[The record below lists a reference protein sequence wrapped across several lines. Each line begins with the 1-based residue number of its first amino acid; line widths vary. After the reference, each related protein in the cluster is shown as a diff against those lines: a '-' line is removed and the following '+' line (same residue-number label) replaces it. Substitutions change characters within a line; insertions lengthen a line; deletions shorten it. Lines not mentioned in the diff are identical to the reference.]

1 MNASRE
7 TVDRLARLTHELIA
21 PLADPRPGYALL
33 DFPNYSNIGDSLI
46 WLGELA
52 YFDRHAGRAANYAS
66 TTYDF
71 DPTALAAALPEGPIY
86 LSGGGNFGDIW
97 TRFQTFR
104 LAVLNS
110 MRGRP
115 VIQLPQTILFR
126 DEENI
131 RLTRE
136 AIRRHG
142 QFTLLVRD
150 QRSFEFA
157 QDQLDCQVI
166 LAPDMAFSMGPLAS
180 PTPARRDVTYLV
192 RTDQEAS
199 ADRGAVKV
207 PGGIDALV
215 TDWITDGKAPAL
227 SERVRAA
234 IARRLDRRSAEA
246 RFRAVAEAE
255 RRRGLALLG
264 AGRAVVTDRLHG
276 HILALLLGLPQ
287 IVVDNSYGKIGG
299 FMDAWTGDTAGILRA
314 RDFVEAGE
322 MVGRLFAPADTSPDF
337 SMNDIA
343 LQHGSV

>member
-1 MNASRE
+1 MSPSRE
-7 TVDRLARLTHELIA
+7 TVDRLAKLTHELIG

-52 YFDRHAGRAANYAS
+52 YFDRHAARAASYVS

-71 DPTALAAALPEGPIY
+71 DPGALTKALPDGPIY

-97 TRFQTFR
+97 PRFQTFR

-136 AIRRHG
+136 AIRQHG

-157 QDQLDCQVI
+157 QDRLDCQVI

-180 PTPARRDVTYLV
+180 TAPVSRDVTYLV

-199 ADRGAVKV
+199 VDRGAVAV
-207 PGGIDALV
+207 PSGIDALV
-215 TDWITDGKAPAL
+215 VDWIIDSKAPTL
-227 SERVRAA
+227 PERIRAA
-234 IARRLDRRSAEA
+234 IARRLDHRSDEA
-246 RFRAVAEAE
+246 RFRTVAEAE
-255 RRRGLALLG
+255 RQRGLALLG
-264 AGRAVVTDRLHG
+264 AGKAVVTDRLHG

-287 IVVDNSYGKIGG
+287 IVVDNSYGKISG
-299 FMDAWTGDTAGILRA
+299 FMDAWTGNTAGIQRA
-314 RDFVEAGE
+314 RDFIEAGE
-322 MVGRLFAPADTSPDF
+322 MAECLLA
-337 SMNDIA
+337 
-343 LQHGSV
+343 